1 MESGFLRFMNKR
13 VNLLGMLDCR
23 VVDLVF
29 FAFVTFVSVVLR
41 VSLQETVSGD
51 YVNFLKPWYDQVK
64 KLGWTALGENIGNY
78 SPLYMYLFTAAA
90 FLPVDSLTAVK
101 GITLL
106 FDYVTA
112 ILFFIIVYRFSR
124 SFFKATVA
132 WGAVLF
138 LPSVVLNGAVWAQC
152 DIIYTLFLVL
162 SFELVTRNRP
172 AASCVAFGIS
182 FCFKLQSLFFLP
194 VLLIYWLK
202 GKMRFYYLLFIPGC
216 YLLSVVPAVLAGRSW
231 VDVLAIYFQQ
241 AGTYTAGLT
250 YNFPNIYNLVGN
262 TYLQY
267 MGTGAVLLTLV
278 LLAFLFYFVFH
289 YRFRLTYEIG
299 LLLSVFVLLLI
310 PYFLPYM
317 HERYAFPADIFALLL
332 SCAINDIFGYCCP
345 PSC

>member
-124 SFFKATVA
+124 SFSRPPWPGERCCFCPRWYSMA
-132 WGAVLF
+132 LF
-138 LPSVVLNGAVWAQC
+138 GLNA
-152 DIIYTLFLVL
+152 
-162 SFELVTRNRP
+162 
-172 AASCVAFGIS
+172 IS
-182 FCFKLQSLFFLP
+182 SIRC
-194 VLLIYWLK
+194 
-202 GKMRFYYLLFIPGC
+202 
-216 YLLSVVPAVLAGRSW
+216 
-231 VDVLAIYFQQ
+231 
-241 AGTYTAGLT
+241 
-250 YNFPNIYNLVGN
+250 
-262 TYLQY
+262 
-267 MGTGAVLLTLV
+267 
-278 LLAFLFYFVFH
+278 FLFCP
-289 YRFRLTYEIG
+289 
-299 LLLSVFVLLLI
+299 LSW
-310 PYFLPYM
+310 
-317 HERYAFPADIFALLL
+317 
-332 SCAINDIFGYCCP
+332 
-345 PSC
+345 